1 MQTLSDK
8 SKREEENIQLQELV
22 NKRLAI
28 QSGNEKEKEIPK
40 FELSNDSLYDETIS
54 FPSEEERTEP
64 RSESHNRIRTE
75 SESSSTSNDDRTQQI
90 MQIFDQLND
99 TGEGYQKGWLSPAI
113 RRREFSPCK
122 HCSGHT
128 VVL

>member
-1 MQTLSDK
+1 MQTLSEK
-8 SKREEENIQLQELV
+8 SKKEEENIQLQELV

-28 QSGNEKEKEIPK
+28 QSGIEREKEIPK

-54 FPSEEERTEP
+54 FPSEERTQGN
-64 RSESHNRIRTE
+64 SEVNRRIRTE
-75 SESSSTSNDDRTQQI
+75 SESSNTINDGRTQQI

-99 TGEGYQKGWLSPAI
+99 TGEGYQKGWLSPAV

-122 HCSGHT
+122 HCSGRT
-128 VVL
+128 VAL